1 MPDGPGIDSPGDF
14 ATYASNSVRQS
25 FADRVASFAACLII
39 LVPVITLHF
48 LPSATERLV
57 VIVIFTL
64 VFTGLMALV
73 TEAKRPEI
81 FMATAAFVAVQVVY
95 VGSVVGRGVS

>member
-1 MPDGPGIDSPGDF
+1 MPDGPGTDAPDDF
-14 ATYASNSVRQS
+14 ATYASTSVRQS

-39 LVPVITLHF
+39 LIPVITLHF

-57 VIVIFTL
+57 VIVMFTL
-64 VFTGLMALV
+64 VFTGLMALM

-95 VGSVVGRGVS
+95 VGSPFSNGP

>member
-1 MPDGPGIDSPGDF
+1 MPDGPGIDAPDDF
-14 ATYASNSVRQS
+14 VAYASNSARQS

-48 LPSATERLV
+48 LQSATERLV
-57 VIVIFTL
+57 VIVVFTL
-64 VFTGLMALV
+64 AFTGLMALV
-73 TEAKRPEI
+73 TEAKRSEI

-95 VGSVVGRGVS
+95 VGSPLSNGP